1 MEYEDKI
8 QWLRRYRICKR
19 KEAMLCCRIEA
30 AKDRATS
37 LMQALSPMSS
47 QNATLTSAIE
57 KTVENVDFF
66 QQKLLDLAMQTDKVL
81 DEIDDALILLD
92 DAECDVL
99 QKRYI
104 ECMTFQEISDALQL
118 TPRRLYQLHRKGV
131 EALQCTEPPP
141 GDSV

>member
-1 MEYEDKI
+1 MDYEDMI
-8 QWLRRYRICKR
+8 QWLRRYHTCKR

-30 AKDRATS
+30 ARDRATS
-37 LMQALSPMSS
+37 LMQAFSPMSA

-66 QQKLLDLAMQTDKVL
+66 QHKLLDLAMRTDKVL
-81 DEIDDALILLD
+81 DEIEDALILLD
-92 DAECDVL
+92 DAECDVP

-104 ECMTFQEISDALQL
+104 ECITFRKISDALRL
-118 TPRRLYQLHRKGV
+118 TPRRGYQLHRKGV

-141 GDSV
+141 DNTA